1 MPWRRTGL
9 NYDNLELVLDRKTA
23 ERLYSFLFRYE
34 KELESDLIILMDKME
49 KECFAEYSIDKM
61 KELTG
66 GKDY

>member
-1 MPWRRTGL
+1 M

-23 ERLYSFLFRYE
+23 EKLYSFLFRYE

>member
-1 MPWRRTGL
+1 L

-34 KELESDLIILMDKME
+34 KELESDLIRLMDKME